1 MARDTSE
8 CTWNLEFISSKLT
21 ASGLA
26 IRFEKW
32 PKSVTKWVSME
43 SYLHG
48 RDLSPQLQKKKQRK
62 MVLVFVPRQ
71 VNVLRAIDAQSC
83 SLQTDVI
90 PD

>member
-1 MARDTSE
+1 MTTDSV
-8 CTWNLEFISSKLT
+8 LEPD
-21 ASGLA
+21 AGGLA

-32 PKSVTKWVSME
+32 PKSVTKWESME

-48 RDLSPQLQKKKQRK
+48 RDLSPQLQKKKHRK
-62 MVLVFVPRQ
+62 MLLVFVPGQ
-71 VNVLRAIDAQSC
+71 VNVLRVIDAQSC